1 MEDKVL
7 ILPVNSTTFQVE
19 NIQYQTQKLISQ
31 VEIDTEFSNSTDYI
45 EYYVYDG
52 NKNLLFPSN
61 TQELLTYNVKDGHI
75 FIDPKQDLD
84 KLEFNEG
91 DYFINYN
98 FYRKHLN
105 SDIQENYY
113 IEEISSDRTEIRL
126 NSNTIDN
133 LRFHPQPMNLFLI
146 EIVKIILLTFI

>member
-19 NIQYQTQKLISQ
+19 NYSISDSELISQ

-52 NKNLLFPSN
+52 DKNLLFPSN
-61 TQELLTYNVKDGHI
+61 TQELLTYNIKDGHI
-75 FIDPKQDLD
+75 FIDPKQDLNR
-84 KLEFNEG
+84 LEFNEG

-98 FYRKHLN
+98 FYC
-105 SDIQENYY
+105 I
-113 IEEISSDRTEIRL
+113 
-126 NSNTIDN
+126 
-133 LRFHPQPMNLFLI
+133 
-146 EIVKIILLTFI
+146 FIFQRYFIHN